1 MLLLFIRESR
11 GSRITMTENSRLG
24 RSRISVFSQREFY
37 PFAYDDAM
45 AKTPHRASGNPAKNN
60 GAMNAQSQKQQR
72 QDERQA
78 KLAEYQRN
86 IARRKR
92 NRALTWVISGVAV
105 LAVAGLVVGS
115 YVMTPK
121 PVTYEIANGS
131 LTIEGVET
139 FDHETLHTED
149 PVEYEQT
156 PPAGGP
162 HSYRWLTC
170 AVYDEPVADVNAV
183 HSMEHGAVWVTYDP
197 AQVTAEDIQT
207 LKSMTPDTYAILSPY
222 EGMETPITMSAWNA
236 QLALDSVDDKRI
248 TEFFKNYW
256 RSNQVP
262 EPGALCV
269 EPQGGWPA

>member
-1 MLLLFIRESR
+1 MPFLSDTCP
-11 GSRITMTENSRLG
+11 GSNTMTAWPS
-24 RSRISVFSQREFY
+24 
-37 PFAYDDAM
+37 
-45 AKTPHRASGNPAKNN
+45 TPPRKSGNPANN
-60 GAMNAQSQKQQR
+60 SGFNQAASQKQQR
-72 QDERQA
+72 QEERAA

-92 NRALTWVISGVAV
+92 NKTLTWVLSGVGVAAV
-105 LAVAGLVVGS
+105 IALVVGS
-115 YVMTPK
+115 YVLTPR
-121 PVTYEIANGS
+121 PISYDIANGS

-139 FDHETLHTED
+139 FKHETLHTED

-170 AVYDEPVADVNAV
+170 AVYEEPVADVNAV

-197 AQVTAEDIQT
+197 EQVTADDIQK

-222 EGMETPITMSAWNA
+222 AGMDTPIAMSAWNA
-236 QLALDSVDDKRI
+236 QLKLDSVDDKRI
-248 TEFFKNYW
+248 TTFFENYW

-269 EPQGGWPA
+269 EPQGGWM

>member
-1 MLLLFIRESR
+1 
-11 GSRITMTENSRLG
+11 
-24 RSRISVFSQREFY
+24 
-37 PFAYDDAM
+37 M
-45 AKTPHRASGNPAKNN
+45 ASNPPRKSGNPAKNN
-60 GAMNAQSQKQQR
+60 GTPAAASQKQQR
-72 QDERQA
+72 QEERQA

-92 NRALTWVISGVAV
+92 NKTLAWVLSSVGV
-105 LAVAGLVVGS
+105 LAVAALVIGS
-115 YVMTPK
+115 YIFTPR
-121 PVTYEIANGS
+121 PTTYDIANGS
-131 LTIEGVET
+131 LTIDGVET
-139 FDHETLHTED
+139 FNHETLHTED
-149 PVEYEQT
+149 PVDYEQT

-170 AVYDEPVADVNAV
+170 AVYDEPVANVNAV

-197 AQVTAEDIQT
+197 EQVSADDIAT

-222 EGMETPITMSAWNA
+222 ADMDTPIAMSAWNA
-236 QLALDSVDDKRI
+236 QLKVDSVDDERI

-269 EPQGGWPA
+269 EPQGGWPE